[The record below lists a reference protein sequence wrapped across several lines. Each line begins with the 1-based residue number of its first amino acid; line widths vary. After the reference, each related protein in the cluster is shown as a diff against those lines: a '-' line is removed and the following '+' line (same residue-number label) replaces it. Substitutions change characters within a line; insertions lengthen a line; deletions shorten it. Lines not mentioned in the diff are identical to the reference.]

1 VGLGDV
7 PPRSAAVLDTLARE
21 LVRTL
26 GAFEPLI
33 AGDRPELTLFGGTAQ
48 LDRIDDYL
56 SERTGLAAARIGL
69 PRPDGIEGLAASG
82 SPVLYA
88 PAIALAVRGTAQS
101 TTRMNFR
108 QDEFAL
114 RLDLA
119 RQLRDF
125 RPTLWL
131 GAAAAALAVVSFVT
145 AAVLE
150 VRRASSV
157 EAESARLWTEAFPN
171 KPVPENLLSALR
183 EEVKSAGDRA
193 EFLGVYAGNLSA
205 LDVLTEISK
214 RVPADLDVVFEELA
228 IDKQMIRM
236 RVQAKSFEAADR
248 LGQELAKFPPFAQ
261 ARIGAIETDNKTGAK
276 RFDVTISLAASS
288 EAAPG

>member
-1 VGLGDV
+1 M
-7 PPRSAAVLDTLARE
+7 
-21 LVRTL
+21 
-26 GAFEPLI
+26 
-33 AGDRPELTLFGGTAQ
+33 
-48 LDRIDDYL
+48 
-56 SERTGLAAARIGL
+56 
-69 PRPDGIEGLAASG
+69 
-82 SPVLYA
+82 LYA
-88 PAIALAVRGTAQS
+88 PAIALAVRGTAQA

-125 RPTLWL
+125 RPTVWL
-131 GAAAAALAVVSFVT
+131 AGAAILLGVISFGT
-145 AAVLE
+145 GTLLE
-150 VRRASSV
+150 ARRASKV
-157 EAESARLWTEAFPN
+157 EGQAARSGREAFPD
-171 KPVPENLLSALR
+171 KPVPDNLLAALR
-183 EEVKSAGDRA
+183 DEVRAAGERA

-248 LGQELAKFPPFAQ
+248 LGAELAKFAPFAQ

-276 RFDVTISLAASS
+276 RFDVTISLAP
-288 EAAPG
+288 EGERE

>member
-1 VGLGDV
+1 V
-7 PPRSAAVLDTLARE
+7 
-21 LVRTL
+21 VRTL

-33 AGDRPELTLFGGTAQ
+33 VGGGRPELTLFGGTAQ
-48 LDRIDDYL
+48 LDRLDEYL
-56 SERTGLAAARIGL
+56 SERTGSVASRLGL
-69 PRPDGIEGLAASG
+69 PMPGGIDGLAASG

-88 PAIALAVRGTAQS
+88 PAIALAVRGTALAS
-101 TTRMNFR
+101 TRMNFR

-131 GAAAAALAVVSFVT
+131 AGAAALLGVISFAT
-145 AAVLE
+145 STLLE
-150 VRRASSV
+150 ARRASAI
-157 EAESARLWTEAFPN
+157 EGQAARLWTEAFPD
-171 KPVPENLLSALR
+171 KPVPGNLLSALR
-183 EEVKSAGDRA
+183 DEVRSASERA

-214 RVPADLDVVFEELA
+214 RVPSDLEVVFEELA
-228 IDKQMIRM
+228 IDKQIIRM

-248 LGQELAKFPPFAQ
+248 LGVELAKFAPFAQ

-276 RFDVTISLAASS
+276 RFNVTISLAP
-288 EAAPG
+288 EDEHE